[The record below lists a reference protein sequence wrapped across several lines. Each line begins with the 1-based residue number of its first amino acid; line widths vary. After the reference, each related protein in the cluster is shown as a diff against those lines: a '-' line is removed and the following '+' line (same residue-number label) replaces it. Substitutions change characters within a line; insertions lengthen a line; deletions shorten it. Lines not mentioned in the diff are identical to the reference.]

1 MAIAATQFGESF
13 DSLPSVAGPADKR
26 QDCILLIEDSEDA
39 MLLVQYALGEYGNG
53 RYRLVWAGS
62 LSEGI
67 ERLSKGGVDIVLL
80 DLGLPD
86 HSGEASYAWLREA
99 NSKIP
104 VVVVTGDSSPETELS
119 VLASGAEDYLVKTE
133 ISGSLLLQAIQAA
146 LSANKRP
153 RDWYTSPQQFPRF
166 RKKPSAH

>member
-1 MAIAATQFGESF
+1 MAIAATQIGESF
-13 DSLPSVAGPADKR
+13 DSLPNMAGPAEKR
-26 QDCILLIEDSEDA
+26 QDCILLIEDNEDA
-39 MLLVQYALGEYGNG
+39 MLLVQYAVKEYGNG
-53 RYRLVWAGS
+53 RYRLAWASS

-67 ERLSKGGVDIVLL
+67 DRLSKGGVDIVLL

-99 NSKIP
+99 NPKIP
-104 VVVVTGDSSPETELS
+104 VVVVTGDTSPETELS

-153 RDWYTSPQQFPRF
+153 KDWYTGPQLSPRF
-166 RKKPSAH
+166 RKRFIAH